1 LTLAGSAMLL
11 SSVLMLLLTLAG
23 SAMLLSSVLM
33 LLLTLVGSA
42 MLLSSVLMLLIS
54 VNKCYYRQATDVGAT
69 ESSSSLGRAS
79 QLSAESPDASARQLV
94 V

>member
-1 LTLAGSAMLL
+1 MTHNVFSGTLNAADSKLASVMSYAGS
-11 SSVLMLLLTLAG
+11 S
-23 SAMLLSSVLM
+23 
-33 LLLTLVGSA
+33 

-79 QLSAESPDASARQLV
+79 QLSTEPPDTNARDLV